1 MARNVEI
8 KARAGSVPELTARVV
23 RMAAGGPT
31 EIAQDDTFF
40 RCTEGRLKL
49 RAFSDGAGQLIF
61 YKRPDT
67 EGPKTSSYRIAP
79 VKDADAMR
87 ETLAQALRQAG
98 RVRKRRTLFLIG
110 RTRVHIDSVEDLGDF
125 LELEVVLEEGE
136 PEEEGVREAE
146 ELLAALEIPQ
156 SALVDRAYVDLLEAV
171 GKEASSR
178 PEASHRKP

>member
-8 KARAGSVPELTARVV
+8 KARAGNVAELTARVA
-23 RMAAGGPT
+23 RMATSGPE

-40 RCTEGRLKL
+40 SCPEGRLKL
-49 RAFSDGAGQLIF
+49 RAFAGGAGQLIF
-61 YKRPDT
+61 YKRPDR

-79 VKDADAMR
+79 VEDADALR
-87 ETLAQALRQAG
+87 ETLAAALGPAG

-110 RTRVHIDSVEDLGDF
+110 RTRVHIDRVEGLGDF

-136 PEEEGVREAE
+136 PDADGVREVE

-156 SALVDRAYVDLLEAV
+156 SALVDRAYVDLLEAR
-171 GKEASSR
+171 GIPLIEGG
-178 PEASHRKP
+178 